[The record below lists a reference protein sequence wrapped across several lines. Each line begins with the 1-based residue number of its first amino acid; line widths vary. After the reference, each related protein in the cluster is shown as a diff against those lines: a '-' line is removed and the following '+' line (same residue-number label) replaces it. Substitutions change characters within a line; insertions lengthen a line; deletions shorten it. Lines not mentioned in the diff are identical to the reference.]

1 MRALRLRCPECGKGK
16 LFRNWF
22 TMPKKCSSCGLIYE
36 REPGYYLG
44 SIYVNYGLISVLTMA
59 STILLFFFY
68 QVDPTILLYGGF
80 AFAILFSTLFFPFAR
95 ALWLAFDLSWDPPNE
110 SSFDT
115 TDIHAEADK
124 KSTQS

>member
-1 MRALRLRCPECGKGK
+1 MRALRLRCPQCGKGK

-22 TMPKKCSSCGLIYE
+22 TMPKNCSECGLILE

-44 SIYVNYGLISVLTMA
+44 SIYVNYGLIAILTMA

-68 QVDPTILLYGGF
+68 QVDPAILMYGGF

-110 SSFDT
+110 SS
-115 TDIHAEADK
+115 
-124 KSTQS
+124 